1 MVSRRSTLKWF
12 SAVGLAGASGTWW
25 WRSRP
30 IKDVPT
36 SAPLDAPVEFDQ
48 TIGVRTSPVGL
59 NPLRIPPLL
68 EGEASGTER
77 EFNLQLQE
85 GLTRFLLDLDTPTL
99 GFNGS
104 YLGPTLRLRTGE
116 PLAINVSNGMQ
127 EATTVHWHGL
137 HVPAKQDGGPH
148 QVLVPGADWRVNFTL
163 DQKASTCWYHS
174 HMFHMTGRQ
183 VYMGLAG
190 LIIVDDDESGTLG
203 LPSAYGVDDIPLILQ
218 DRAFAGDGS
227 LAYPT
232 DVSTL
237 MRGVR
242 GDTLLVNGTLGAYID
257 VSHDKIRFRI
267 LNGANARTFTLAF
280 SDGRPFQ
287 LIAGDSSFLESP
299 LTVTQVMLAVAE
311 RAEIVVS
318 IAPGEEL
325 QLVNLPVA
333 PLPRS
338 YTGLMNGMMRT
349 LDQDPFDV
357 LLIRAAATLTVAPA
371 IATTLTQIERLR
383 AEDATVTRKF
393 ILEMGNGPGNGG
405 GREGRGAGGG
415 GNGGGNGGGYGGGIF
430 KINGNLMN
438 MNRINFEV
446 KDGTTEIWVIENQ
459 SPMIHPFHIHK
470 VAFQILDRNGVPP
483 PPEERGLKDTVR
495 VHIAETVRVIARFED
510 FPDPQTP
517 YMYHCH
523 ILEHEDHGMMG
534 QFVVV

>member
-1 MVSRRSTLKWF
+1 MN
-12 SAVGLAGASGTWW
+12 GA
-25 WRSRP
+25 
-30 IKDVPT
+30 
-36 SAPLDAPVEFDQ
+36 
-48 TIGVRTSPVGL
+48 
-59 NPLRIPPLL
+59 
-68 EGEASGTER
+68 ER
-77 EFNLQLQE
+77 EFSLQLQE
-85 GLTRFLLDLDTPTL
+85 GLTRFLPDLDTPTL

-116 PLAINVSNGMQ
+116 PLVINVNNAMQ

-137 HVPAKQDGGPH
+137 HLPAKQDGGPH

-163 DQKASTCWYHS
+163 GQKASTCWYHS
-174 HMFHMTGRQ
+174 HMMHMTGHQ
-183 VYMGLAG
+183 VYRGLAG
-190 LIIVDDDESGTLG
+190 LIIVDDEESGTLG
-203 LPSAYGVDDIPLILQ
+203 LPSEYGVDDIPLILQ
-218 DRAFAGDGS
+218 DRTFAADGS
-227 LAYPT
+227 LEYPT

-242 GDTLLVNGTLGAYID
+242 GDTLLVNGTIGAYVD
-257 VSHDKIRFRI
+257 VNHDKIRFRI

-280 SDGRPFQ
+280 SDGRGFQ

-299 LTVTQVMLAVAE
+299 LTVTQVVLAVAE
-311 RAEIVVS
+311 RVEIVVS
-318 IAPGEEL
+318 VAPGEEL
-325 QLVNLPVA
+325 QLVNLPIS
-333 PLPRS
+333 PQPRS
-338 YTGLMNGMMRT
+338 YTGLMNGMMLT

-357 LLIRAAATLTVAPA
+357 LLIRAATNLTTTPA
-371 IATTLTQIERLR
+371 IAATLTQIERLR
-383 AEDATVTRKF
+383 VEDATVTRKF

-430 KINGNLMN
+430 KINSVM
-438 MNRINFEV
+438 MDMARINFEV
-446 KDGTTEIWVIENQ
+446 KDGTTEIWEIENQ

-470 VAFQILDRNGVPP
+470 VAFQILDRDGVPP

-495 VHIAETVRVIARFED
+495 VHIGETVRVIARFAD
-510 FPDPQTP
+510 FPDPETP